1 MIALLRGRVSSTI
14 DDQVVI
20 DTGGVGYLVMCP
32 ARTLQRLPPVGG
44 EVELRIQTQV
54 REDSITLYGFSESSE
69 QQWFR
74 LLQGIQ
80 GVGARSAL
88 ALLSVLSPEEMTLAI
103 GAQDKAPLTRAS
115 GVGPKLAGRIVL
127 ELKDK
132 IGELP
137 SGPAAEPSQQT
148 KVSPQTS
155 DDNDALI
162 ALVNLGYSRSEVFAA
177 LTRLRDRLEDERDT
191 AVLIREA
198 LRELSS

>member
-1 MIALLRGRVSSTI
+1 MIALLRGRVNSAN

-20 DTGGVGYLVMCP
+20 DTGGVGYLVTCP
-32 ARTLQRLPPVGG
+32 ARTLQRLPPIGD

-54 REDSITLYGFSESSE
+54 REDSITLYGFTDGSE

-88 ALLSVLSPEEMTLAI
+88 ALLSALSPEELTLAI
-103 GAQDKAPLTRAS
+103 SAQDKAPLTRAS

-137 SGPAAEPSQQT
+137 SGSVVQANQQAT
-148 KVSPQTS
+148 ESSDTS
-155 DDNDALI
+155 DDHDTLI
-162 ALVNLGYSRSEVFAA
+162 ALVNLGYSRSEAFAA
-177 LTRLRDRLEDERDT
+177 LSRLRNRLDDKADT
-191 AVLIREA
+191 AVFIREA
-198 LRELSS
+198 LKELSS